1 MSVGHSRAGESGPGF
16 PPLEVWGGIECTVN
30 RVGER
35 YFDQISLSRH
45 AERLD
50 DLERF
55 ASLGIRT
62 LRYPVLWERVAPGE
76 LRDADWSSTDAA
88 LRKMRELG
96 ITPIIGLVHH
106 GSGPRHTNLLD
117 PEFPA
122 KLLCF
127 ARAVA
132 ERYPWIEMVTPI
144 NEPLTTAR
152 FAGLYGIWYPHNRDD
167 RSFVRALINQCLGI
181 RDCMDA
187 IKSVNPRA
195 RLVQTEDLGK
205 TYSTSALRYQADFD
219 NERRW
224 LTFDLLCGYVDG
236 SHTFWK
242 YLADNGAS
250 EAELESLVADPCVPE
265 IVGINHYLTSERF
278 LDDRVEL
285 YPPRVRG
292 GNGLHAYADVEAVR
306 VLENGIAGHLGL
318 LREAWDRYA
327 LPIAVTEVHLGCT
340 RDQQLRWLD
349 EAWRSACEL
358 RDEGCD
364 IRAITTWSLVG
375 SFGWHSL
382 LTSENGAY
390 EPGAFDLRSDPPR
403 PTAVAAMTRQLATTG
418 AFDHPV
424 LDSDGWWRVR
434 DRLQYPSHHSAHVVR
449 RLRNDRDRRRPVLIT
464 GAAGTLGDA
473 FARVCG
479 HRGLEYVALRHS
491 ELDIA
496 DPAAVAATLE
506 SVEPWAVINAAGYV
520 RVDDAEW
527 DAASCYRANAD
538 GAMVLGRACADR
550 GIQFVAFSSDLVFD
564 GTRVEPYTETDVPNP
579 LGVYGQSKADAEARL
594 LSLSEL
600 PLVVRTSAFFGPW
613 DAHNFLTR
621 TLATLESGV
630 PVEAA
635 NDLIVSPTYVPDL
648 VNAALDLMIDGERGV
663 WHLSNVGQT
672 TWAEFARV
680 AAERADLDSS
690 LVVGRPAA
698 TLGFAAP
705 RPKYCALASARGQLM
720 PSLTNAIERYVSECA
735 ELLAADRQAAN
746 A

>member
-1 MSVGHSRAGESGPGF
+1 MSVRRSRAGESGPGLS
-16 PPLEVWGGIECTVN
+16 PLEVWGGIECTVN

-35 YFDQISLSRH
+35 YLDQISLSRH
-45 AERLD
+45 SERLD

-62 LRYPVLWERVAPGE
+62 LRYPVLWERVAPGD
-76 LRDADWSSTDAA
+76 LRDADWSASDAA
-88 LRKMRELG
+88 LGRLRELG

-117 PEFPA
+117 SEFPA

-132 ERYPWIEMVTPI
+132 ERYPWIEMVIPI

-152 FAGLYGIWYPHNRDD
+152 FAGLYGIWYPHRRDD
-167 RSFVRALINQCLGI
+167 RSFVRALINQCLAI
-181 RDCMDA
+181 RECMDA
-187 IKSVNPRA
+187 IKSVNPAA

-205 TYSTSALRYQADFD
+205 TYSTSTLRYQADFD

-224 LTFDLLCGYVDG
+224 LTFDLLCGCVDG
-236 SHTFWK
+236 NHGFWK
-242 YLADNGAS
+242 YLTDNGAS
-250 EAELESLVADPCVPE
+250 EAELESLVATPCPPD

-278 LDDRVEL
+278 LDDRIEL
-285 YPPRVRG
+285 YPPTVRG

-318 LREAWDRYA
+318 LREAWDRYS

-340 RDQQLRWLD
+340 REQQLRWLD
-349 EAWRSACEL
+349 EAWRSASEL
-358 RDEGCD
+358 REEGCE
-364 IRAITTWSLVG
+364 IRAITTWSLLG

-382 LTSENGAY
+382 LTKENGAY

-403 PTAVAAMTRQLATTG
+403 PTALAAMTRRLANTG
-418 AFDHPV
+418 SFDHPV
-424 LDSDGWWRVR
+424 LAGEGWWRVR

-449 RLRNDRDRRRPVLIT
+449 GLTKDRDRRRPFLIT
-464 GAAGTLGDA
+464 GATGTLGSA

-479 HRGLEYVALRHS
+479 HRGLGYVALRHS

-496 DPAAVAATLE
+496 DPVAVAGALE
-506 SVEPWAVINAAGYV
+506 RIKPWAVINAAGYV

-527 DAASCYRANAD
+527 DAASCYRANAN
-538 GAMVLGRACADR
+538 GAIVLGTACANK
-550 GIQFVAFSSDLVFD
+550 GIRLVTFSSDLVFD
-564 GTRVEPYTETDVPNP
+564 GMQVAPYTETDVPNP
-579 LGVYGQSKADAEARL
+579 LSVYGRSKAEAEAQL
-594 LSLSEL
+594 LSLGEL

-613 DAHNFLTR
+613 DAHNFLTK
-621 TLATLESGV
+621 TLATLESGI

-635 NDLIVSPTYVPDL
+635 NDIIVSPTYVPDL
-648 VNAALDLMIDGERGV
+648 VNTALDLVIDGERGL
-663 WHLSNVGQT
+663 WHLSNLGEM
-672 TWAEFARV
+672 TWADFACA
-680 AAERADLDSS
+680 AAERAGLDSS
-690 LVVGRPAA
+690 LVVSKPAA

-705 RPKYCALASARGQLM
+705 RPRYCALASARGQLM
-720 PSLTNAIERYVSECA
+720 PSLTDAIERYVSECA